1 MNPSTKLGTSRKDT
15 TARERAIMIV
25 QVRAGK
31 MTVKEAA
38 RALGVAPKTYHEWEK
53 RGLEAMM
60 EGLTNREPGRPS
72 TAPDPEVQRLQ
83 RQVKELETKVMI
95 MGETA
100 ELRAHLLAEKI
111 LSAPVKKKARRDGRT
126 RAQRHRLEAEASSGL
141 GSSQPGDRDAVQAP
155 AAVEC
160 PSKSEP
166 TAVDAARTSETGS
179 GAADP
184 GAGSQ

>member
-1 MNPSTKLGTSRKDT
+1 MTRKDT

-31 MTVKEAA
+31 MTAREAA

-83 RQVKELETKVMI
+83 RQVKELETQVML
-95 MGETA
+95 MRETA
-100 ELRAHLLAEKI
+100 ELRARLLAQAK
-111 LSAPVKKKARRDGRT
+111 LSADKKKARIDGRT
-126 RAQRHRLEAEASSGL
+126 RAQRHRLAAEASSGL
-141 GSSQPGDRDAVQAP
+141 GSPRPGDRDAGQAT
-155 AAVEC
+155 AAVEP

-166 TAVDAARTSETGS
+166 TTGDAARSSEGES

>member
-1 MNPSTKLGTSRKDT
+1 MSRKET
-15 TARERAIMIV
+15 TARERAMMIV

-38 RALGVAPKTYHEWEK
+38 QALDIAPKTYHEWEK

-72 TAPDPEVQRLQ
+72 TAPDPETLKLQ

-95 MGETA
+95 MSKTA

-111 LSAPVKKKARRDGRT
+111 LRAPVKKKGRTHGRT
-126 RAQRHRLEAEASSGL
+126 RAQRRRLAEGASPGL
-141 GSSQPGDRDAVQAP
+141 GTAQPGDRDADQASP
-155 AAVEC
+155 EVEC
-160 PSKSEP
+160 PGQPEP
-166 TAVDAARTSETGS
+166 TAVDAARAEETEP

-184 GAGSQ
+184 GAGSP